1 MSQAPVSGAF
11 LKALSPEVLFP
22 QQIPH
27 IFEFD
32 LLTLPAVAI
41 FFLLVSETER
51 PLSPVISSIIPVV
64 TEE

>member
-1 MSQAPVSGAF
+1 MTGARF
-11 LKALSPEVLFP
+11 GRFFKSV
-22 QQIPH
+22 IPGN
-27 IFEFD
+27 IIPSINPAYFEFD

-51 PLSPVISSIIPVV
+51 PLSLFISSIIPVV